1 MKTDSVL
8 PLDDSIELAV
18 QQRLRR
24 WEHLIIGALVAL
36 GVLNVSAGYLY
47 LGKVKEQAVADAKQT
62 AVNIATNTVSELAA
76 DALDTA
82 NRHRERIEALAEKVG
97 EVSSGV
103 SALEIVRYEL
113 ESLSQ
118 ARSEIEELRQVHALL
133 AQNTKNLEALAG
145 YLAENPQFHD
155 AVVCAA
161 LRTGNASSAS
171 INVQCGGEL

>member
-1 MKTDSVL
+1 M
-8 PLDDSIELAV
+8 
-18 QQRLRR
+18 
-24 WEHLIIGALVAL
+24 
-36 GVLNVSAGYLY
+36 
-47 LGKVKEQAVADAKQT
+47 
-62 AVNIATNTVSELAA
+62 AA

-82 NRHRERIEALAEKVG
+82 NQQRKRVEELAEKVG

-133 AQNTKNLEALAG
+133 AENTKNLEGLAS
-145 YLAENPQFHD
+145 YLAESPQFHD

-161 LRTGNASSAS
+161 LRTGDAPLAS
-171 INVQCGGEL
+171 INEQCGGDL